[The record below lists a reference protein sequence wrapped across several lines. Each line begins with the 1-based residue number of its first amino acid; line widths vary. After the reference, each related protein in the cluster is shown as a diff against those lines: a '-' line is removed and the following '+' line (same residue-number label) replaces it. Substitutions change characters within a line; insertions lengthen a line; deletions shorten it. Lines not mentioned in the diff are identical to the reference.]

1 MTCVRLMEIFFIVI
15 HFVDDRGR
23 TTTTTFGSGCTPP
36 VDGVLIQILSLY
48 CIRKPIRTDLFWPT
62 NNEWPNVYWCLEIQL
77 NVMNHWLLEFSAK
90 INNNWSSMIWNT
102 VRDVIGAKP
111 SWHLAIK
118 TNLFSPEC
126 FKKRSKITYFRL
138 IIIDKRSL
146 IEICRYMKNWK
157 KCLSHLTLPVPLQE
171 LHKVCVR
178 GPATP
183 GVVQD
188 SHNFVHD
195 VVYVEPSC
203 YSPQRLLAHH

>member
-1 MTCVRLMEIFFIVI
+1 MKYAVT
-15 HFVDDRGR
+15 
-23 TTTTTFGSGCTPP
+23 
-36 VDGVLIQILSLY
+36 
-48 CIRKPIRTDLFWPT
+48 W
-62 NNEWPNVYWCLEIQL
+62 
-77 NVMNHWLLEFSAK
+77 K
-90 INNNWSSMIWNT
+90 I
-102 VRDVIGAKP
+102 
-111 SWHLAIK
+111 
-118 TNLFSPEC
+118 E
-126 FKKRSKITYFRL
+126 
-138 IIIDKRSL
+138 
-146 IEICRYMKNWK
+146 K